1 VLSLLRRPKWIIFT
15 LLVPVGMVLCLM
27 AADWQYTRHVNRSA
41 EDARIRTNSQAA
53 PVPLATVAAAQ
64 APFDPESAWRPVTVT
79 GSFGEEAVL
88 VRRRP
93 LDGRSGFWV
102 VNPLTTADGSVLQ
115 VLRGWIAT
123 TGDALANPPIPAPPT
138 GIVTVVGRLQPSQPA
153 TPTEG
158 LPAGQVSSL
167 DTAAISGDV
176 PHFPGYLV
184 AASMTPSDSPA
195 LRPLPVPELGLG
207 PHLAYSWQWLFF
219 AALLPVGWVILARRE
234 LQAERAE
241 AAQSTASS
249 AAVGSDI
256 GST

>member
-1 VLSLLRRPKWIIFT
+1 MLSLLRRPKWIIFT
-15 LLVPVGMVLCLM
+15 LLVPVGMVLCLL

-41 EDARIRTNSQAA
+41 EDARIRGNSQAA
-53 PVPLATVAAAQ
+53 PVPLTTLSSVQ
-64 APFDPESAWRPVTVT
+64 SPFDPATAWRPVSVT
-79 GSFGEEAVL
+79 GTFGDAATL

-102 VNPLTTADGSVLQ
+102 VNPLTTADGSVVQ

-123 TGDALANPPIPAPPT
+123 AGDALANPSVPPPPA
-138 GIVTVVGRLQPSQPA
+138 GSVTVVGRLQPSQAPA
-153 TPTEG
+153 TTQG

-167 DTAAISGDV
+167 DTSALSGDH

-184 AASMTPSDSPA
+184 AASMTPADSA
-195 LRPLPVPELGLG
+195 GLQTLPVPELGLG

-241 AAQSTASS
+241 AAAAEAPTAG
-249 AAVGSDI
+249 V
-256 GST
+256 TTEVR